1 MKGLIEKV
9 KAGGNALVVGH
20 SNTVGP
26 ILEALGVSEKIT
38 LGDSDYDNL
47 FVVVPGEKPT
57 LVRLHFE

>member
-1 MKGLIEKV
+1 
-9 KAGGNALVVGH
+9 VVGH